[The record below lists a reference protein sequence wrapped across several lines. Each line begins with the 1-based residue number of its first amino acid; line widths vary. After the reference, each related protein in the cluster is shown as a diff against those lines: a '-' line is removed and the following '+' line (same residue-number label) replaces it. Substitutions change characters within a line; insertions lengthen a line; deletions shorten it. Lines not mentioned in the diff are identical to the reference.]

1 MRADQLLVHRGLA
14 STRAQAQR
22 LISSGVQWLKLSH
35 HHTAQGATSTAE
47 IGASSSAASA
57 TQSSTLYWQRI
68 AKNGDIL
75 PDDAQIELLND
86 AEARYVSRGGL
97 KLEGALQQLGLS
109 VKGSTCLDVGQST
122 GGFTDCLLQLGAAR
136 VVGVDVGFGQLHD
149 KLRSDER
156 VLCFERVNA
165 REPGAIATEIAKLLA
180 GEDEEAGDEFDS
192 EFDDDN
198 DDQYNDDRT
207 EFTPKNIATQS
218 TNTPASMQNAEINYD
233 IFEAEFV
240 AEFDFIVGDL
250 SFISQTLVLPAIA
263 PLLKPNGCL
272 VMLVKPQFELN
283 FGQVGKGG
291 IVREAALYE
300 QVEKRVREAYA
311 EEGLTVHAWL
321 ESPIQG
327 GDGNREF
334 FIHATKTEVS
344 AKIKAEER
352 AEVHVEA
359 PAGTVV
365 KAKTKAKTK
374 TKKTT

>member
-1 MRADQLLVHRGLA
+1 MRADQLLVIRGLA

-22 LISSGVQWLKLSH
+22 LIASGVQWLKLGH
-35 HHTAQGATSTAE
+35 HHSAQGAMTGAE
-47 IGASSSAASA
+47 IGASSGSTSSA
-57 TQSSTLYWQRI
+57 LYWQRI

-86 AEARYVSRGGL
+86 SEARYVSRGGL
-97 KLEGALQQLGLS
+97 KLEGALKQLGLS
-109 VKGSTCLDVGQST
+109 VEGSTCLDIGQST

-165 REPGAIATEIAKLLA
+165 REPGVIAAEIAKLLA
-180 GEDEEAGDEFDS
+180 GEDEENNDFDS

-198 DDQYNDDRT
+198 YDNEA
-207 EFTPKNIATQS
+207 EFTPKSIAPQLI
-218 TNTPASMQNAEINYD
+218 NTPASD
-233 IFEAEFV
+233 LFEPDFV
-240 AEFDFIVGDL
+240 AEFDVIVGDL

-300 QVEKRVREAYA
+300 QVEKRVREAYV
-311 EEGLTVHAWL
+311 EQGLTVHAWL

-334 FIHATKTEVS
+334 FIHASKVAVQAKAAEEKEEVVV
-344 AKIKAEER
+344 KIKAT
-352 AEVHVEA
+352 AKTA
-359 PAGTVV
+359 KKSTA
-365 KAKTKAKTK
+365 KAK
-374 TKKTT
+374 